1 MDPDLLARH
10 KLNNILQSAGLIAGM
25 TVLVGVLGWVVGGAH
40 GVAWALFLGILALA
54 VSPKVSPR
62 VVLHLYGARPVHPRQ
77 APRIYALLAELSER
91 AQLPAV
97 PTLYYVPS
105 RMLNAFAVGR
115 RNASAVALTD
125 GLLRS
130 LSLRELAGVL
140 AHEISHVRHSDM
152 WVMGLADVVSRVTGA
167 LSLAGQFLL
176 LLNLP
181 LLLLGQV
188 TVPWLA
194 VALLIAAPSLT
205 ALMQLALARN
215 REYDADLGAVALTD
229 DPHGLAAALRKLGDS
244 RGGWLERVLLPGRGV
259 PDPSLLRTHPATEQ
273 RIRRLLSLAPSSP
286 RIQPGRDTEP
296 ATLSDLGPVHRRPRW
311 HATGIWF

>member
-1 MDPDLLARH
+1 VDPDLLARH
-10 KLNNILQSAGLIAGM
+10 KVNNILQSAVLIAGM
-25 TVLVGVLGWVVGGAH
+25 TVLVGVLGWVVGGAR
-40 GVAWALFLGILALA
+40 GLVWALFLGVLALA
-54 VSPKVSPR
+54 VSPKISPR
-62 VVLHLYGARPVHPRQ
+62 VVLRLYGAQPVHPHQ
-77 APRIYALLAELSER
+77 APRIYAVLAELSQR
-91 AQLPAV
+91 AGLPAV

-115 RNASAVALTD
+115 REASAVAVTD
-125 GLLRS
+125 GLLRG
-130 LSLRELAGVL
+130 LSLREIAGVL
-140 AHEISHVRHSDM
+140 AHEISHIRHSDM

-194 VALLIAAPSLT
+194 VALLIGAPSIT

-229 DPHGLAAALRKLGDS
+229 DPHALASALRKLEER

-273 RIRRLLSLAPSSP
+273 RIRRLLSLTPASP
-286 RIQPGRDTEP
+286 PVPPRGDTEP
-296 ATLSDLGPVHRRPRW
+296 ARVSDLGPVHRRPRW